1 MINSKFTIITFYQFK
16 KIDDILIIKNALS
29 HFCKFNKI
37 KGTIILA
44 EEGINGTIAGI
55 SASIIKFELHLK
67 GLGFTN
73 YNSKYSYSK
82 FTPFFRLKVK
92 NKKEIVTLRSKDVDT
107 ENITGKK
114 IKPEDWNNLILNQE
128 TILIDVRNNF
138 EVEMGTFKNSIN
150 PNTKSFTEFKSYIK
164 NNLNKAKDKKI
175 AMFCT
180 GGIRCEKASYYMKS
194 QGFENVFQLNG
205 GILKY
210 LEDVDKKNSFWEGEC
225 FVFDNRV
232 SVTHELKRGTY
243 ELCRGCNNPISLQD
257 KQTNK
262 YEKDVSCPKCYE
274 FLSQDKKNRSRERS
288 KQIQLSE
295 KHNRPYPY
303 RDLTVDRYLQQ

>member
-16 KIDDILIIKNALS
+16 KIDDILIIKNDLS

-44 EEGINGTIAGI
+44 EEGINGTIAGT
-55 SASIIKFELHLK
+55 AESIKKFELHLK
-67 GLGFTN
+67 RLGFTN

-82 FTPFFRLKVK
+82 FMPFFRLKVR

-114 IKPEDWNNLILNQE
+114 IKPEDWNNLISNQE
-128 TILIDVRNNF
+128 TIVIDVRNNF

-180 GGIRCEKASYYMKS
+180 GGIRCEKISSYMIKK
-194 QGFENVFQLNG
+194 GFKDVNQLQG
-205 GILKY
+205 GILSY
-210 LEDVDKKNSFWEGEC
+210 LEKTSFENSLWNGEC

-232 SVTHELKRGTY
+232 SIKNELKDGTY
-243 ELCRGCNNPISLQD
+243 ELCHACRYPLSKDQL
-257 KQTNK
+257 KSKK
-262 YEKDVSCPKCYE
+262 YIMGVSCPNCYGKISE
-274 FLSQDKKNRSRERS
+274 SKKKSLIDRN
-288 KQIQLSE
+288 KQISIAKKKGLYS
-295 KHNRPYPY
+295 PYIKQ
-303 RDLTVDRYLQQ
+303 TVNDF

>member
-1 MINSKFTIITFYQFK
+1 MIKSKFTIITFYQFK
-16 KIDDILIIKNALS
+16 KIDDIINIKNELV

-55 SASIIKFELHLK
+55 FESIKKFESHLLS
-67 GLGFTN
+67 LGFAN
-73 YNSKYSYSK
+73 YNPKYSYSK
-82 FTPFFRLKVK
+82 FMPFFKLKVR

-107 ENITGKK
+107 EHITGKK
-114 IKPEDWNNLILNQE
+114 IRPKDWNNLISDKE

-150 PNTKSFTEFKSYIK
+150 PNTKSFTEFKSYLK

-180 GGIRCEKASYYMKS
+180 GGIRCEKISSYMIKK
-194 QGFENVFQLNG
+194 GFKDVNQLHG
-205 GILKY
+205 GILSY
-210 LEDVDKKNSFWEGEC
+210 LEKTSHENSLWNGEC

-232 SVTHELKRGTY
+232 SVKNELKDGTY
-243 ELCRGCNNPISLQD
+243 ELCHACRYPLSSDSLKSEKYKKGISCPNCFGKISETKKKSLKDRNKQITLAKKKGLYSPYI
-257 KQTNK
+257 KQTVN
-262 YEKDVSCPKCYE
+262 D
-274 FLSQDKKNRSRERS
+274 F
-288 KQIQLSE
+288 
-295 KHNRPYPY
+295 
-303 RDLTVDRYLQQ
+303 